1 MNFESISTPEKEK
14 EIPKIT
20 AEEWIRYSGRNKEDE
35 EFKAWIEKKGIEFDD
50 NGIAEIELDGE
61 VVRTSEDDFGTII
74 QEPDAIIEK
83 ASA

>member
-50 NGIAEIELDGE
+50 NGIVEVELDGD

>member
-14 EIPKIT
+14 
-20 AEEWIRYSGRNKEDE
+20 
-35 EFKAWIEKKGIEFDD
+35 GIEFDD
-50 NGIAEIELDGE
+50 NGNTEVELDGE
-61 VVRTSEDDFGTII
+61 IVKTSEDDFGTIK

>member
-14 EIPKIT
+14 EISKIT